1 MPAPSLSTPAA
12 RIELR
17 DLATAAFHETA
28 DGSQDNR
35 AGVCAA
41 ASAITDL
48 GFLVATDARPSA
60 SSFATITVTACDGST
75 LTLDWDPMLDGFDYA
90 TSGDDGC
97 DLDEIEANT
106 EDEPECVNWQSDLRR
121 DMRGWGGAQR
131 VEQIAVEVAP
141 TIIDAPRTPATEIQN
156 ALRGLTAEQKVVAM
170 ATALTEAG
178 VTLHRDTDPGDGSP
192 AIGATLPDGSTCTV
206 LTIERPVPFITDAE
220 IRRLDL
226 IVAASL
232 KPEYS
237 GWNIIDISG
246 HAYCDLETVGHIEIP
261 ARYTATNRPVVIDRK
276 NLS

>member
-60 SSFATITVTACDGST
+60 SSFATLTVTACDGST

-106 EDEPECVNWQSDLRR
+106 EDEPECEGCDGLFPLAKGETLCETCSAAADADPFDAAEPPANSAAWCDGCEQFCAVD
-121 DMRGWGGAQR
+121 D
-131 VEQIAVEVAP
+131 VEISA
-141 TIIDAPRTPATEIQN
+141 
-156 ALRGLTAEQKVVAM
+156 
-170 ATALTEAG
+170 AG
-178 VTLHRDTDPGDGSP
+178 DET
-192 AIGATLPDGSTCTV
+192 
-206 LTIERPVPFITDAE
+206 F
-220 IRRLDL
+220 
-226 IVAASL
+226 
-232 KPEYS
+232 
-237 GWNIIDISG
+237 
-246 HAYCDLETVGHIEIP
+246 AYCKCCRAKH
-261 ARYTATNRPVVIDRK
+261 AATPRD
-276 NLS
+276 